1 MRLKATGNRELDKIV
16 NKNREGFVDSLEV
29 NNASLVCAHL
39 VHGNQVQKVSHE
51 EGGKIVKGVDG
62 LITDEKG
69 VFLSITVADCLPVF
83 LYDKEKEAVG
93 IAHGGWRG
101 LSQNILEAAI
111 QKMIQGFGSKTENII
126 VAIGPGIGQCHFEV
140 EDDVLSNFKE
150 YLPDAL
156 VTKGD
161 KTFLDLKEI
170 AKIQLM
176 KSGVKDEN
184 IEISPE
190 CTHCLQEKYFSYRR
204 DKPEIIETMM
214 AVMGIMD

>member
-1 MRLKATGNRELDKIV
+1 MFSSFEKYPNLIAALSTRKDGSLRLKATGNRELDKIV

-39 VHGNQVQKVSHE
+39 VHGNQVQK
-51 EGGKIVKGVDG
+51 
-62 LITDEKG
+62 
-69 VFLSITVADCLPVF
+69 
-83 LYDKEKEAVG
+83 KEKEAVG